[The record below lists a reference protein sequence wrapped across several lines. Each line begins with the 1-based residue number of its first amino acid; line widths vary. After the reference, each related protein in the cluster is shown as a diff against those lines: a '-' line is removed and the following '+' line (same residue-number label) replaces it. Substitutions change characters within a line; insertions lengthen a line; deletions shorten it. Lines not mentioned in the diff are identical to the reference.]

1 MATGI
6 FFSIQVKTTKNGSK
20 HVRTCKLS
28 SDISLR
34 YDCSAARFTILI
46 GGVLLCA
53 WICQSNLYGLNIVT
67 AVALFASGINHIHML
82 NSQLV
87 SHILTFKCFFICWRS
102 VTR

>member
-6 FFSIQVKTTKNGSK
+6 FFSTQVRTTKNAFK

-34 YDCSAARFTILI
+34 CDCSAATFTILI

-67 AVALFASGINHIHML
+67 AVALFCSQINHIYMWD
-82 NSQLV
+82 S
-87 SHILTFKCFFICWRS
+87 
-102 VTR
+102 